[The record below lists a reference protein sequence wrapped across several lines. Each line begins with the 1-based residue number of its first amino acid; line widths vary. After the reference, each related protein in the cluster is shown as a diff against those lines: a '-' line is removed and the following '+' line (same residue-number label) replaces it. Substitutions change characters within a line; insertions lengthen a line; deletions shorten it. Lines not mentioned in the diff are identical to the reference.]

1 LKQTAKNIDDPEKH
15 MFDQTRS
22 SPESVSLQTADIG
35 HAKQVAGR
43 IQQELQMLLRE
54 RSAISK
60 RIGLMKR
67 TLVGLA
73 EISGLDVA
81 NRGRRTAS
89 DEPPA
94 PRRTCRSRSG
104 LTETCR
110 RTLMGLSQPTTTR
123 QLYER
128 IEQQDPSLFAR
139 NKHPMESLAVVLKRL
154 VSYGD
159 VLDVAGAGDGRT
171 WLWAEVDRQSARG
184 DEHPSSSALVR
195 SEARKELSVAGAEA

>member
-1 LKQTAKNIDDPEKH
+1 

-22 SPESVSLQTADIG
+22 SPESVFLQTPDVG
-35 HAKQVAGR
+35 HARQVAGR

-73 EISGLDVA
+73 EISGLDMT
-81 NRGRRTAS
+81 NRGRRSVS
-89 DEPPA
+89 DTPPA

-110 RTLMGLSQPTTTR
+110 RTLMGLSQPATTR

-159 VLDVAGAGDGRT
+159 VLDIGGAGDGRI
-171 WLWAEVDRQSARG
+171 WLWAEVDRKNTCG
-184 DEHPSSSALVR
+184 DEPPSSSALGR
-195 SEARKELSVAGAEA
+195 SEARKELSAAGAEA